1 VLKLVDSFSAWLT
14 WVAALLVAV
23 MLVVG
28 PRIVAHDKAKQTTYS
43 AGAASRGGPNG
54 KAVFTSTCGSCH
66 TLKAAGTSGTVGPNL
81 DNISLGAADIEKIVR
96 SGRGAMPA
104 QGDKLSKAEISAV
117 AAYVARQH

>member
-1 VLKLVDSFSAWLT
+1 VLKLVDSFFAWLT

-23 MLVVG
+23 MLIIG
-28 PRIVAHDKAKQTTYS
+28 PRIVAHDKATPTAAYS
-43 AGAASRGGPNG
+43 AGAGGGPNG
-54 KAVFTSTCGSCH
+54 KAVFTSTCGGCH
-66 TLKAAGTSGTVGPNL
+66 TLKAAGTNGTVGPNL

-117 AAYVARQH
+117 AAYVAGQH